1 MGILNKKKSLYL
13 TSGVLGLTTAALFGV
28 NATSAQAANKG
39 TVNYQG
45 GATTVWDSPTV
56 GQRPQSYLQRGQSV
70 TIQATKQVYHQTW
83 YQIGTNQWVSSQ
95 YITPASEDTQPA
107 APVQPV
113 SKAPAATPVGTIT
126 TVGTITINY
135 QGGATTVWS
144 QPNFRQHTG
153 KYLPYGTI
161 VAVINQKA
169 VNGAVWY
176 QLADQGWVPAEYAT
190 FNQAKTTAVQPA
202 AATTTDT
209 ASSNAVADSNPAPAA
224 SAAQPAAKAPAAATP
239 STNAT
244 AAPTAPV
251 QPAANTGVAAAQ
263 PATTAS
269 STTTAAVNT
278 NQNGTSVASSTA
290 TNNNAAET
298 VVAAALSQVGTP
310 YVWGGATP
318 GQGLDCS
325 GLVQYAYG
333 RANVALS
340 HYTVAQ
346 ESAGRQV
353 SLSDLQ
359 PGDIIFWGG
368 VGASYH
374 DAIYIGNGQYVH
386 APQPGETVK
395 VASISQYF
403 MPSFAVRVF

>member
-28 NATSAQAANKG
+28 NATSAQASSKG

-56 GQRPQSYLQRGQSV
+56 GQKPQSYLQRGQSV

-95 YITPASEDTQPA
+95 YITPASEDTQPV
-107 APVQPV
+107 APVQPA
-113 SKAPAATPVGTIT
+113 SKAPAATP
-126 TVGTITINY
+126 VGTITINY

-161 VAVINQKA
+161 VAVIDQKT

-202 AATTTDT
+202 AATTSET
-209 ASSNAVADSNPAPAA
+209 AGSNAVADSNPAPAA
-224 SAAQPAAKAPAAATP
+224 SAAQPDANAPAAATP
-239 STNAT
+239 STTAAT
-244 AAPTAPV
+244 PAPTAPV
-251 QPAANTGVAAAQ
+251 QPAANTGAAAAQ
-263 PATTAS
+263 PVATAS
-269 STTTAAVNT
+269 STPTAAVNT
-278 NQNGTSVASSTA
+278 NQNGTSVASSIA

-333 RANVALS
+333 KANVALS

>member
-1 MGILNKKKSLYL
+1 MNKKKSLYL

-28 NATSAQAANKG
+28 NATSAQAASKG

-56 GQRPQSYLQRGQSV
+56 GQKPQSYLQRGQSV
-70 TIQATKQVYHQTW
+70 TIQSTKQVYHQTW

-95 YITPASEDTQPA
+95 YITPASEDTQPTA
-107 APVQPV
+107 TSSPA
-113 SKAPAATPVGTIT
+113 SKASAATPVR
-126 TVGTITINY
+126 TITINY

-161 VAVINQKA
+161 VAVINQKT

-209 ASSNAVADSNPAPAA
+209 AGSNAVADSNPAPAA
-224 SAAQPAAKAPAAATP
+224 SAAQPAANTPAAATS
-239 STNAT
+239 STNNDAAAT
-244 AAPTAPV
+244 PAPTAPV
-251 QPAANTGVAAAQ
+251 QPTANTGAAAAQ
-263 PATTAS
+263 PVAMAS
-269 STTTAAVNT
+269 STPTAAVNT
-278 NQNGTSVASSTA
+278 NQNRTSVASSTA

-333 RANVALS
+333 KANVALS

>member
-28 NATSAQAANKG
+28 NATSAQASSKG

-56 GQRPQSYLQRGQSV
+56 GQKPQSYLQRGQSV

-95 YITPASEDTQPA
+95 YITAASEDTQPA
-107 APVQPV
+107 APVQPA
-113 SKAPAATPVGTIT
+113 SKAPAATP
-126 TVGTITINY
+126 VGTITINY

-161 VAVINQKA
+161 VAVINQKT

-190 FNQAKTTAVQPA
+190 FNQDQTTAVQPA
-202 AATTTDT
+202 AVTTTDT
-209 ASSNAVADSNPAPAA
+209 AGSNAVADSNPAPAA
-224 SAAQPAAKAPAAATP
+224 PVHPASKAPAAATP

-251 QPAANTGVAAAQ
+251 QPAANTGAAAAQ
-263 PATTAS
+263 PVTTAS

-333 RANVALS
+333 KANVALS

>member
-28 NATSAQAANKG
+28 NATSAQASSKG

-56 GQRPQSYLQRGQSV
+56 GQKPQSYLQRGQSV

-95 YITPASEDTQPA
+95 YITAASEDTQPA

-113 SKAPAATPVGTIT
+113 SKAPAATS
-126 TVGTITINY
+126 VGTITINY

-161 VAVINQKA
+161 VAVINQKT

-190 FNQAKTTAVQPA
+190 FNQAQTTANQPV

-209 ASSNAVADSNPAPAA
+209 AGSNAVADSNPAPAA
-224 SAAQPAAKAPAAATP
+224 SAAQPASKAPAAATP
-239 STNAT
+239 STT
-244 AAPTAPV
+244 AATPAATAPV
-251 QPAANTGVAAAQ
+251 QPAANTGAAAAQ
-263 PATTAS
+263 PVTTAS

>member
-28 NATSAQAANKG
+28 NVTSAQAASKG

-56 GQRPQSYLQRGQSV
+56 GQKPQSYLQRGQSV

-83 YQIGTNQWVSSQ
+83 YHIGTNQWVSSQ

-107 APVQPV
+107 ATSSLA
-113 SKAPAATPVGTIT
+113 SKAPAATP
-126 TVGTITINY
+126 VGTITINY

-161 VAVINQKA
+161 VAVINQKT

-209 ASSNAVADSNPAPAA
+209 AGSNAVADSNLAPAA
-224 SAAQPAAKAPAAATP
+224 SAAQPAANTPAAATP
-239 STNAT
+239 STNNDAAAT
-244 AAPTAPV
+244 PVPTAPV
-251 QPAANTGVAAAQ
+251 QPTANTGAAAAQ
-263 PATTAS
+263 PVATAS
-269 STTTAAVNT
+269 STPTAAVNT
-278 NQNGTSVASSTA
+278 NQNRTSVASSTA
-290 TNNNAAET
+290 TNNNAAEA

-333 RANVALS
+333 KANVALS

>member
-28 NATSAQAANKG
+28 NATSAQAASKG

-56 GQRPQSYLQRGQSV
+56 GQKPQSYLQRGQSV

-95 YITPASEDTQPA
+95 YITAASEDTQPA

-113 SKAPAATPVGTIT
+113 SKAPAATS
-126 TVGTITINY
+126 VGTITINY

-161 VAVINQKA
+161 VAVINQKT

-190 FNQAKTTAVQPA
+190 FNQAQTTANQPV
-202 AATTTDT
+202 AATTSDT
-209 ASSNAVADSNPAPAA
+209 AGSNAVADSNPAPAA
-224 SAAQPAAKAPAAATP
+224 SAAQPAANAPAAATP
-239 STNAT
+239 STT
-244 AAPTAPV
+244 AATPAATAPV
-251 QPAANTGVAAAQ
+251 QPAANTGAAAAQ
-263 PATTAS
+263 PVTTAS
-269 STTTAAVNT
+269 STTTAAVNN
-278 NQNGTSVASSTA
+278 NQNVTSVASSTA
-290 TNNNAAET
+290 INNNAAET

-333 RANVALS
+333 RANVSLS

>member
-28 NATSAQAANKG
+28 NATSAQASSKG

-56 GQRPQSYLQRGQSV
+56 GQKPQSYLQRGQSV

-95 YITPASEDTQPA
+95 YITAASENNQPA
-107 APVQPV
+107 APVQPA
-113 SKAPAATPVGTIT
+113 SKAPAATP
-126 TVGTITINY
+126 VGTITINY

-161 VAVINQKA
+161 VAVINQKT

-190 FNQAKTTAVQPA
+190 FNQAKTTAVQPV
-202 AATTTDT
+202 AATTSDT

-224 SAAQPAAKAPAAATP
+224 ATP
-239 STNAT
+239 STNNDAAAT
-244 AAPTAPV
+244 PAPTTPV
-251 QPAANTGVAAAQ
+251 QPTANTGAAAAQ
-263 PATTAS
+263 PVATAS
-269 STTTAAVNT
+269 STPTAAVNT

>member
-28 NATSAQAANKG
+28 NATSAQAASKG

-56 GQRPQSYLQRGQSV
+56 GQKPQSYLQRGQSV

-95 YITPASEDTQPA
+95 YITAASEDTQPA

-113 SKAPAATPVGTIT
+113 SKAPAATS
-126 TVGTITINY
+126 VGTITINY

-161 VAVINQKA
+161 VAVINQKT

-190 FNQAKTTAVQPA
+190 FNQAQTTANQPV

-209 ASSNAVADSNPAPAA
+209 AGSNAVADSNPAPAA
-224 SAAQPAAKAPAAATP
+224 SAAQPAANAPAAATP
-239 STNAT
+239 STT
-244 AAPTAPV
+244 AATPAATAPV
-251 QPAANTGVAAAQ
+251 QPAANTGAAAAQ
-263 PATTAS
+263 PVTTAS
-269 STTTAAVNT
+269 STTTAAVNN
-278 NQNGTSVASSTA
+278 NQNVTSVASSTA
-290 TNNNAAET
+290 INNNAAET

-333 RANVALS
+333 RANVSLS

>member
-28 NATSAQAANKG
+28 NATSAQASSKG

-56 GQRPQSYLQRGQSV
+56 GQKPQSYLQRGQSV

-95 YITPASEDTQPA
+95 YITAASENSQPA
-107 APVQPV
+107 ASVQPA
-113 SKAPAATPVGTIT
+113 SKAPAATP
-126 TVGTITINY
+126 VGTITINY

-161 VAVINQKA
+161 VAVINQKT

-190 FNQAKTTAVQPA
+190 FNQAQTTANQPVT
-202 AATTTDT
+202 ATTTDT
-209 ASSNAVADSNPAPAA
+209 AGSNAVADSNPAPAD
-224 SAAQPAAKAPAAATP
+224 SAAQPAANAPSTTTATP
-239 STNAT
+239 
-244 AAPTAPV
+244 APTTPV
-251 QPAANTGVAAAQ
+251 QPTANTGAAAAQ
-263 PATTAS
+263 PVTTAS

-346 ESAGRQV
+346 ESAGSQV
-353 SLSDLQ
+353 SLSNLQ

>member
-28 NATSAQAANKG
+28 NATSAQASSKG

-56 GQRPQSYLQRGQSV
+56 GQKPQSYLQRGQSV

-95 YITPASEDTQPA
+95 YITAASENTQPA
-107 APVQPV
+107 APVQPA
-113 SKAPAATPVGTIT
+113 SKAPAATP
-126 TVGTITINY
+126 VGTITINY

-161 VAVINQKA
+161 VAVINQKT

-190 FNQAKTTAVQPA
+190 FNQAQTTANQPV
-202 AATTTDT
+202 AATTSDT
-209 ASSNAVADSNPAPAA
+209 AGSNAVADSNPAPAA
-224 SAAQPAAKAPAAATP
+224 STAQPAANAPAAATP
-239 STNAT
+239 STT
-244 AAPTAPV
+244 AATPAATAPV
-251 QPAANTGVAAAQ
+251 QSAANTGAAAAQ
-263 PATTAS
+263 PVTTAS
-269 STTTAAVNT
+269 STPTAAVNT

>member
-28 NATSAQAANKG
+28 NATSAQASSKG

-56 GQRPQSYLQRGQSV
+56 GQKPQSYLQRGQSV

>member
-28 NATSAQAANKG
+28 NATSAQASSKG

-56 GQRPQSYLQRGQSV
+56 GQKPQSYLQRGQSV

-83 YQIGTNQWVSSQ
+83 YQIGTNQWVSGQ
-95 YITPASEDTQPA
+95 YITPASENSQPA
-107 APVQPV
+107 ANSAPA
-113 SKAPAATPVGTIT
+113 SNAPAATP
-126 TVGTITINY
+126 VGTITINY

-161 VAVINQKA
+161 VAVINQKT

-190 FNQAKTTAVQPA
+190 FNQAQTTATQPV

-209 ASSNAVADSNPAPAA
+209 AGSNAVADSNPAPVAPV
-224 SAAQPAAKAPAAATP
+224 QPASKAPAAGTP
-239 STNAT
+239 STNAAAAT
-244 AAPTAPV
+244 PAPTTPV
-251 QPAANTGVAAAQ
+251 QPAANTGAAAAQ
-263 PATTAS
+263 PITTAS
-269 STTTAAVNT
+269 SAVNT
-278 NQNGTSVASSTA
+278 NQNGASAASSTA

-333 RANVALS
+333 KANVALS

>member
-28 NATSAQAANKG
+28 NATSAQASSKG

-56 GQRPQSYLQRGQSV
+56 GQKPQSYLQRGQSV

-95 YITPASEDTQPA
+95 YITAASEDTQPA

-113 SKAPAATPVGTIT
+113 SKAPAATS
-126 TVGTITINY
+126 VGTITINY

-161 VAVINQKA
+161 VAVINQKT

-190 FNQAKTTAVQPA
+190 FNQAQTTATQPV

-209 ASSNAVADSNPAPAA
+209 AGSNAVADSNPAPADSA
-224 SAAQPAAKAPAAATP
+224 SQPAANAPAAATP
-239 STNAT
+239 STT
-244 AAPTAPV
+244 AATPAATAPV
-251 QPAANTGVAAAQ
+251 QPAANTGAAAAQ
-263 PATTAS
+263 PVATAS
-269 STTTAAVNT
+269 STPTAAVNT
-278 NQNGTSVASSTA
+278 NQNVTSVASSTA

>member
-28 NATSAQAANKG
+28 NATSAQASSKG

-56 GQRPQSYLQRGQSV
+56 GQKPQSYLQRGQSV

-107 APVQPV
+107 ATSSPA
-113 SKAPAATPVGTIT
+113 SKAPAATP
-126 TVGTITINY
+126 VGTITINY

-161 VAVINQKA
+161 VAVINQKT

-176 QLADQGWVPAEYAT
+176 QLDDQGWVPAEYAT

-202 AATTTDT
+202 AATTSET
-209 ASSNAVADSNPAPAA
+209 AGSNAVADSNPAPVAPV
-224 SAAQPAAKAPAAATP
+224 QPASKAPAAATP
-239 STNAT
+239 STNA
-244 AAPTAPV
+244 AAATPASTTPV
-251 QPAANTGVAAAQ
+251 QPTANTGAAAAQ
-263 PATTAS
+263 PVTTAS

-290 TNNNAAET
+290 TNNDAAET

-333 RANVALS
+333 KANVALS

>member
-28 NATSAQAANKG
+28 NATSAQAASKG

-56 GQRPQSYLQRGQSV
+56 GQKPQSYLQRGQSV

-95 YITPASEDTQPA
+95 YITPASEDTQPTA
-107 APVQPV
+107 TSSPA
-113 SKAPAATPVGTIT
+113 SKASAATPVR
-126 TVGTITINY
+126 TITINY

-161 VAVINQKA
+161 VAVINQKT

-209 ASSNAVADSNPAPAA
+209 AGSNAVADSNPAPAA
-224 SAAQPAAKAPAAATP
+224 SAAQPAANTPAAATS
-239 STNAT
+239 STNNDAAAT
-244 AAPTAPV
+244 PAPTAPV
-251 QPAANTGVAAAQ
+251 QPTANTGAAAAQ
-263 PATTAS
+263 PVATAS
-269 STTTAAVNT
+269 STPTTAVNT
-278 NQNGTSVASSTA
+278 NQNRTSVASSTA

-333 RANVALS
+333 KANVALS

>member
-56 GQRPQSYLQRGQSV
+56 GQKPQSYLQRGQSV

-95 YITPASEDTQPA
+95 YITAASEDTQPA

-113 SKAPAATPVGTIT
+113 SKAPAATS
-126 TVGTITINY
+126 VGTITINY

-161 VAVINQKA
+161 VAVINQKT

-190 FNQAKTTAVQPA
+190 FNQAQTTANQPV

-209 ASSNAVADSNPAPAA
+209 AGSNAVADSNPAPADSA
-224 SAAQPAAKAPAAATP
+224 SQPAANAPAAATP
-239 STNAT
+239 STT
-244 AAPTAPV
+244 AATPAATAPV
-251 QPAANTGVAAAQ
+251 QPAANTGAAAAQ
-263 PATTAS
+263 PVTTAS
-269 STTTAAVNT
+269 STTTAAVNN
-278 NQNGTSVASSTA
+278 NQNVTSVASSTA
-290 TNNNAAET
+290 INNNAAET

-333 RANVALS
+333 RANVSLS

>member
-28 NATSAQAANKG
+28 NATSAQASSKG

-56 GQRPQSYLQRGQSV
+56 GQKPQSYLQRGQSV

-95 YITPASEDTQPA
+95 YITAASEDTQPA
-107 APVQPV
+107 APVQPA
-113 SKAPAATPVGTIT
+113 SKAPAATP
-126 TVGTITINY
+126 VGTITINY

-161 VAVINQKA
+161 VAVINQKT

-190 FNQAKTTAVQPA
+190 FNQAKTTAVQPV
-202 AATTTDT
+202 AATTSDT

-224 SAAQPAAKAPAAATP
+224 ATP
-239 STNAT
+239 STNNDAAAT
-244 AAPTAPV
+244 PAPTTPV
-251 QPAANTGVAAAQ
+251 QPTANTGAAAAQ
-263 PATTAS
+263 PVATAS
-269 STTTAAVNT
+269 STPTAAVNT

>member
-56 GQRPQSYLQRGQSV
+56 GQKPQSYLQRGQSV

-83 YQIGTNQWVSSQ
+83 YQIGTNQWVSGQ
-95 YITPASEDTQPA
+95 YITPASENSQPA
-107 APVQPV
+107 APVQPA
-113 SKAPAATPVGTIT
+113 SNAPAATP
-126 TVGTITINY
+126 VGTITINY

-161 VAVINQKA
+161 VAVINQKT

-190 FNQAKTTAVQPA
+190 FNQDQTTAVQPA

-209 ASSNAVADSNPAPAA
+209 AGSNAVADSNPTPAA
-224 SAAQPAAKAPAAATP
+224 SAAQPAAATP

-251 QPAANTGVAAAQ
+251 QPAANTGAAAAQ
-263 PATTAS
+263 PITTAS
-269 STTTAAVNT
+269 SAATAAVNT
-278 NQNGTSVASSTA
+278 NQNGASAASSTA
-290 TNNNAAET
+290 TNTNAAET

-333 RANVALS
+333 KANVALS

>member
-28 NATSAQAANKG
+28 NATSAQASSKG

-56 GQRPQSYLQRGQSV
+56 GQKPQSYLQRGQSV

-95 YITPASEDTQPA
+95 YITAASEDTQPA
-107 APVQPV
+107 APVQPA
-113 SKAPAATPVGTIT
+113 SKAPAATS
-126 TVGTITINY
+126 VGTITINY

-161 VAVINQKA
+161 VAVINQKT

-190 FNQAKTTAVQPA
+190 FNQAQTTATQPV

-209 ASSNAVADSNPAPAA
+209 AGSNAVADSNPAPAD
-224 SAAQPAAKAPAAATP
+224 SAAQPAANAPAAATP
-239 STNAT
+239 STT
-244 AAPTAPV
+244 AATPAATAPV
-251 QPAANTGVAAAQ
+251 QPAANTGAAAAQ
-263 PATTAS
+263 PVATAS
-269 STTTAAVNT
+269 STPTAAVNT

-346 ESAGRQV
+346 ESAGHQV

>member
-28 NATSAQAANKG
+28 NATSAQASSKG

-56 GQRPQSYLQRGQSV
+56 GQKPQSYLQRGQSV

-95 YITPASEDTQPA
+95 YITAASEDTQPA

-113 SKAPAATPVGTIT
+113 SKAPAATS
-126 TVGTITINY
+126 VGTITINY

-161 VAVINQKA
+161 VAVINQKT

-190 FNQAKTTAVQPA
+190 FNQAQTTATQPV

-209 ASSNAVADSNPAPAA
+209 AGSNAVADSNPAPADSA
-224 SAAQPAAKAPAAATP
+224 SQPAANAPAAATP
-239 STNAT
+239 STT
-244 AAPTAPV
+244 AATPAATAPV
-251 QPAANTGVAAAQ
+251 QPAANTGAAAAQ
-263 PATTAS
+263 PVATAS
-269 STTTAAVNT
+269 STPTAAVNT

>member
-13 TSGVLGLTTAALFGV
+13 TSGVLGLTTAALFGM
-28 NATSAQAANKG
+28 NATSAQASSKG

-56 GQRPQSYLQRGQSV
+56 GQKPQSYLQRGQSV

-107 APVQPV
+107 APVQPA
-113 SKAPAATPVGTIT
+113 SKAPAATP
-126 TVGTITINY
+126 VGTITINY

-161 VAVINQKA
+161 VAVINQKT

-190 FNQAKTTAVQPA
+190 FNQAQTTANQPV
-202 AATTTDT
+202 AATTSDT
-209 ASSNAVADSNPAPAA
+209 AGSNAVADSNPAPAA
-224 SAAQPAAKAPAAATP
+224 STAQPASTAPAAATP
-239 STNAT
+239 STNAAAAT
-244 AAPTAPV
+244 PAPTTPV
-251 QPAANTGVAAAQ
+251 QPTANTGAAAAQ

-278 NQNGTSVASSTA
+278 NQNVTSVASSTA
-290 TNNNAAET
+290 TNNNAAEA

>member
-28 NATSAQAANKG
+28 NAISAQASSKG
-39 TVNYQG
+39 TV
-45 GATTVWDSPTV
+45 
-56 GQRPQSYLQRGQSV
+56 
-70 TIQATKQVYHQTW
+70 
-83 YQIGTNQWVSSQ
+83 
-95 YITPASEDTQPA
+95 
-107 APVQPV
+107 
-113 SKAPAATPVGTIT
+113 
-126 TVGTITINY
+126 NY

-161 VAVINQKA
+161 VAVINQKT

-202 AATTTDT
+202 AATTSDT
-209 ASSNAVADSNPAPAA
+209 AGSNAVADSNPAPAA
-224 SAAQPAAKAPAAATP
+224 SAAQPASNAPAAATP
-239 STNAT
+239 STNNDAAAT
-244 AAPTAPV
+244 PAPTTPV
-251 QPAANTGVAAAQ
+251 QPTANTGAAAAQ
-263 PATTAS
+263 PVATAS
-269 STTTAAVNT
+269 STPTAAVNT
-278 NQNGTSVASSTA
+278 NQNGTSVASSIA

-333 RANVALS
+333 KANVALS

>member
-28 NATSAQAANKG
+28 NATSAQASSKG

-56 GQRPQSYLQRGQSV
+56 GQKPQSYLQRGQSV

-95 YITPASEDTQPA
+95 YITAASEDTQPA
-107 APVQPV
+107 APVQPA
-113 SKAPAATPVGTIT
+113 SKAPAATP
-126 TVGTITINY
+126 VGTITINY

-161 VAVINQKA
+161 VAVINQKT

-209 ASSNAVADSNPAPAA
+209 AGSNAVADSNPAPAA
-224 SAAQPAAKAPAAATP
+224 STAQPASTAPAAATP
-239 STNAT
+239 STNAAAAT
-244 AAPTAPV
+244 PAPTTPV
-251 QPAANTGVAAAQ
+251 QPTANTGAAAAQ
-263 PATTAS
+263 PVTTAS

-278 NQNGTSVASSTA
+278 NQNVTSVASSTA
-290 TNNNAAET
+290 TNTNAAEA

>member
-28 NATSAQAANKG
+28 NATSAQASSKG

-56 GQRPQSYLQRGQSV
+56 GQKPQSYLQRGQSV

-95 YITPASEDTQPA
+95 YITAASEDTQPA

-113 SKAPAATPVGTIT
+113 SKAPAATS
-126 TVGTITINY
+126 VGTITINY

-161 VAVINQKA
+161 VAVINQKT

-190 FNQAKTTAVQPA
+190 FNQAQTTATQPV

-209 ASSNAVADSNPAPAA
+209 AGSNAVADSNPAPVAPV
-224 SAAQPAAKAPAAATP
+224 QPASKAPAAATP
-239 STNAT
+239 STNAAAAT
-244 AAPTAPV
+244 PAPTTPV
-251 QPAANTGVAAAQ
+251 QPTANTGAAAAQ
-263 PATTAS
+263 PVTTAS

>member
-28 NATSAQAANKG
+28 NATSAQAASKG

-56 GQRPQSYLQRGQSV
+56 GQKPQSYLQRGQSV
-70 TIQATKQVYHQTW
+70 TIQSTKQVYHQTW

-95 YITPASEDTQPA
+95 YITPASEDTQPTA
-107 APVQPV
+107 TSSPA
-113 SKAPAATPVGTIT
+113 SKASAATPVR
-126 TVGTITINY
+126 TITINY

-161 VAVINQKA
+161 VAVINQKT

-209 ASSNAVADSNPAPAA
+209 AGSNAVADSNPAPAA
-224 SAAQPAAKAPAAATP
+224 SAAQPAANTPAAATS
-239 STNAT
+239 STNNYAAAT
-244 AAPTAPV
+244 PAPTAPV
-251 QPAANTGVAAAQ
+251 QPTANTGAAAAQ
-263 PATTAS
+263 PVAMAS
-269 STTTAAVNT
+269 STPTAAVNT
-278 NQNGTSVASSTA
+278 NQNRTSVASSTA

-333 RANVALS
+333 KANVALS

>member
-28 NATSAQAANKG
+28 NATSAQAASKG

-56 GQRPQSYLQRGQSV
+56 GQKPQSYLQRGQSV
-70 TIQATKQVYHQTW
+70 TIQSTKQVYHQTW

-95 YITPASEDTQPA
+95 YITPASEDTQPTA
-107 APVQPV
+107 TSSPASKV
-113 SKAPAATPVGTIT
+113 SAATPVR
-126 TVGTITINY
+126 TITINY

-161 VAVINQKA
+161 VAVINQKT

-209 ASSNAVADSNPAPAA
+209 AGSNAVADSNPAPAA
-224 SAAQPAAKAPAAATP
+224 SAAQPAANTPAAATP
-239 STNAT
+239 SPNNDAAAT
-244 AAPTAPV
+244 PAPTAPV
-251 QPAANTGVAAAQ
+251 QPTANTGAAAAQ
-263 PATTAS
+263 PVAMAS
-269 STTTAAVNT
+269 STPTAAVNT
-278 NQNGTSVASSTA
+278 NQNRTSVASSTA

-333 RANVALS
+333 KANVALS

>member
-28 NATSAQAANKG
+28 NATSAQASSKG

-56 GQRPQSYLQRGQSV
+56 GQKPQSYLQRGQSV

-95 YITPASEDTQPA
+95 YITPASEDTQPV
-107 APVQPV
+107 APLQPA
-113 SKAPAATPVGTIT
+113 SKAPAATP
-126 TVGTITINY
+126 VGTITINY

-161 VAVINQKA
+161 VAVIDQKT

-202 AATTTDT
+202 AATTSET
-209 ASSNAVADSNPAPAA
+209 AGSNAVADSNPAPAA
-224 SAAQPAAKAPAAATP
+224 SAAQPDANAPAAATP
-239 STNAT
+239 STTAAT
-244 AAPTAPV
+244 PAPTAPV
-251 QPAANTGVAAAQ
+251 QPAANTGAAAAQ
-263 PATTAS
+263 PVATAS
-269 STTTAAVNT
+269 STPTAAVNT

-333 RANVALS
+333 KANVALS

>member
-28 NATSAQAANKG
+28 NATSAQAASKG

-56 GQRPQSYLQRGQSV
+56 GQKPQSYLQRGQSV

-95 YITPASEDTQPA
+95 YITAASEDTQPA
-107 APVQPV
+107 ATSAPV
-113 SKAPAATPVGTIT
+113 SKAPAATP
-126 TVGTITINY
+126 VGTITINY

-161 VAVINQKA
+161 VAVINQKT

-190 FNQAKTTAVQPA
+190 FNQAQTTAAQPA

-209 ASSNAVADSNPAPAA
+209 AGSNAVADSNPAAA
-224 SAAQPAAKAPAAATP
+224 AAQPAAKAPAAATP

-244 AAPTAPV
+244 AASTAPV
-251 QPAANTGVAAAQ
+251 QPAANTGAAAAQ
-263 PATTAS
+263 PVATAS
-269 STTTAAVNT
+269 STPTAAVNT

-290 TNNNAAET
+290 TNTNAVET

-333 RANVALS
+333 KANVALS

>member
-95 YITPASEDTQPA
+95 YITAASEDTQPA
-107 APVQPV
+107 APVQPA
-113 SKAPAATPVGTIT
+113 SNAPAATP
-126 TVGTITINY
+126 VGTITINY

-161 VAVINQKA
+161 VAVINQKT

-190 FNQAKTTAVQPA
+190 FNQAQTTANQPV

-209 ASSNAVADSNPAPAA
+209 ASSNAVADSNPAPAD

-239 STNAT
+239 STTTAT
-244 AAPTAPV
+244 PASTAPV
-251 QPAANTGVAAAQ
+251 QPAANTGAAAAQ
-263 PATTAS
+263 PVTTAS

-333 RANVALS
+333 KANVALS

>member
-1 MGILNKKKSLYL
+1 MNKKKSLYL

-28 NATSAQAANKG
+28 NATSAQASSKG

-56 GQRPQSYLQRGQSV
+56 GQKPQSYLQRGQSV

-95 YITPASEDTQPA
+95 YITAASENSQPA
-107 APVQPV
+107 ASVQPA
-113 SKAPAATPVGTIT
+113 SKAPAATP
-126 TVGTITINY
+126 VGTITINY

-161 VAVINQKA
+161 VAVINQKT

-190 FNQAKTTAVQPA
+190 FNQAQTTANQPVT
-202 AATTTDT
+202 ATTTDT
-209 ASSNAVADSNPAPAA
+209 AGSNAVADSNPAPAD
-224 SAAQPAAKAPAAATP
+224 SAAQPAANAPSTTTATP
-239 STNAT
+239 
-244 AAPTAPV
+244 APTTPV
-251 QPAANTGVAAAQ
+251 QPTANTGAAAAQ
-263 PATTAS
+263 PVTTAS

-346 ESAGRQV
+346 ESAGSQV
-353 SLSDLQ
+353 SLSNLQ

>member
-28 NATSAQAANKG
+28 NATSAQASSKG

-56 GQRPQSYLQRGQSV
+56 GQKPQSYLQRGQSV

-95 YITPASEDTQPA
+95 YITAASEDTQPA

-113 SKAPAATPVGTIT
+113 SKAPAATS
-126 TVGTITINY
+126 VGTITINY

-161 VAVINQKA
+161 VAVINQKT

-190 FNQAKTTAVQPA
+190 FNQAQTTANQPV

-209 ASSNAVADSNPAPAA
+209 AGSNAVADSNPAPADSA
-224 SAAQPAAKAPAAATP
+224 SQPAANAPAAATP
-239 STNAT
+239 STT
-244 AAPTAPV
+244 AATPAATAPV
-251 QPAANTGVAAAQ
+251 QPAANTGAAAAQ
-263 PATTAS
+263 PVTTAS
-269 STTTAAVNT
+269 STTTAAVNN
-278 NQNGTSVASSTA
+278 NQNVTSVASSTA
-290 TNNNAAET
+290 INNNAAET

>member
-28 NATSAQAANKG
+28 NATSAQASSKG

-56 GQRPQSYLQRGQSV
+56 GQKPQSYLQRGQSV

-95 YITPASEDTQPA
+95 YITAASEDTQPA
-107 APVQPV
+107 APVQPA
-113 SKAPAATPVGTIT
+113 SKAPAATS
-126 TVGTITINY
+126 VGTITINY

-161 VAVINQKA
+161 VAVIDQKT

-202 AATTTDT
+202 AATTSDT
-209 ASSNAVADSNPAPAA
+209 VGSNAVADSNPAPAA
-224 SAAQPAAKAPAAATP
+224 SAAQPDANAPAAATP
-239 STNAT
+239 STTAAT
-244 AAPTAPV
+244 PAPTAPV
-251 QPAANTGVAAAQ
+251 QPAANTGTVAQ
-263 PATTAS
+263 PVATAS
-269 STTTAAVNT
+269 STPTAAVNT
-278 NQNGTSVASSTA
+278 SQGTSVASSTA

-333 RANVALS
+333 KANVALS

>member
-28 NATSAQAANKG
+28 NATSAQASSKG

-56 GQRPQSYLQRGQSV
+56 GQKPQSYLQRGQSV

-95 YITPASEDTQPA
+95 YITAASEDTQPA

-113 SKAPAATPVGTIT
+113 SKAPAATS
-126 TVGTITINY
+126 VGTITINY

-161 VAVINQKA
+161 VAVINQKT

-190 FNQAKTTAVQPA
+190 FNQAKTTAVQPV

-209 ASSNAVADSNPAPAA
+209 AGSNAVADSNPAPVAPV
-224 SAAQPAAKAPAAATP
+224 QPASKAPAAATP

-251 QPAANTGVAAAQ
+251 QLAANTGVAAAQ
-263 PATTAS
+263 PVTTAS

>member
-28 NATSAQAANKG
+28 NATSAQASSKG

-56 GQRPQSYLQRGQSV
+56 GQKPQSYLQRGQSV

-95 YITPASEDTQPA
+95 YITAASEDSQPA
-107 APVQPV
+107 ANSAPA
-113 SKAPAATPVGTIT
+113 SKAPAATS
-126 TVGTITINY
+126 VGTITINY

-161 VAVINQKA
+161 VAVINQKT

-190 FNQAKTTAVQPA
+190 FNQAQTTATQPV

-209 ASSNAVADSNPAPAA
+209 AGSNAVADSNPAPVAPV
-224 SAAQPAAKAPAAATP
+224 QPASKAPAAATP
-239 STNAT
+239 STNAAAAT
-244 AAPTAPV
+244 PAPTTPV
-251 QPAANTGVAAAQ
+251 QPTANTGAAAAQ
-263 PATTAS
+263 PVTTAS

>member
-28 NATSAQAANKG
+28 NATSAQASSKG

-56 GQRPQSYLQRGQSV
+56 GQKPQSYLQRGQSV

-95 YITPASEDTQPA
+95 YITAASEDTQPA

-113 SKAPAATPVGTIT
+113 SKAPAATP
-126 TVGTITINY
+126 VGTITINY

-161 VAVINQKA
+161 VAVINQKT

-190 FNQAKTTAVQPA
+190 FNQAQTTANQPV
-202 AATTTDT
+202 AATTSDT
-209 ASSNAVADSNPAPAA
+209 AGSNAVADSNPAPAA
-224 SAAQPAAKAPAAATP
+224 PVQPASKAPAAATP
-239 STNAT
+239 STNNDAAAT
-244 AAPTAPV
+244 PAPTTPV
-251 QPAANTGVAAAQ
+251 QSTVNTAPAAAQ
-263 PATTAS
+263 PVATAS
-269 STTTAAVNT
+269 STPTAAVNT

-333 RANVALS
+333 KANVALS

>member
-28 NATSAQAANKG
+28 NATSAQAASKG

-56 GQRPQSYLQRGQSV
+56 GQKPQSYLQRGQSV
-70 TIQATKQVYHQTW
+70 TIQSTKQVYHQTW

-107 APVQPV
+107 ATSSLA
-113 SKAPAATPVGTIT
+113 SKAPAATPVR
-126 TVGTITINY
+126 TITINY

-161 VAVINQKA
+161 VAVINQKT

-209 ASSNAVADSNPAPAA
+209 AGSNAVADSNPAPAA
-224 SAAQPAAKAPAAATP
+224 SAAQPAANTPAAATS
-239 STNAT
+239 STNNDAAAT
-244 AAPTAPV
+244 PAPTAPV
-251 QPAANTGVAAAQ
+251 QPTANTGAAAAQ
-263 PATTAS
+263 PVAMAS
-269 STTTAAVNT
+269 STPTAAVNT
-278 NQNGTSVASSTA
+278 NQNRTSVASSTA

-333 RANVALS
+333 KANVALS

>member
-28 NATSAQAANKG
+28 NATSAQAASKG

-56 GQRPQSYLQRGQSV
+56 GQKPQSYLQRGQNV
-70 TIQATKQVYHQTW
+70 TIQSTKQVYHQTW

-107 APVQPV
+107 ATSSPA
-113 SKAPAATPVGTIT
+113 SKAPAATPVR
-126 TVGTITINY
+126 TITISY

-161 VAVINQKA
+161 VAVINQKT

-209 ASSNAVADSNPAPAA
+209 AGSNAVADSNPAPAA
-224 SAAQPAAKAPAAATP
+224 SAAQPAANTPAAATS
-239 STNAT
+239 STNNDAAAT
-244 AAPTAPV
+244 PAPTAPV
-251 QPAANTGVAAAQ
+251 QPTANTGAAAAQ
-263 PATTAS
+263 PVAMAS
-269 STTTAAVNT
+269 STPTAAVNT
-278 NQNGTSVASSTA
+278 NQNRTSVASSTA

-333 RANVALS
+333 KANVALS

>member
-28 NATSAQAANKG
+28 NATSAQAASKG

-56 GQRPQSYLQRGQSV
+56 GQKPQSYLQRGQSV

-107 APVQPV
+107 ATSSLV
-113 SKAPAATPVGTIT
+113 SKAPAATP
-126 TVGTITINY
+126 VGTITINY

-161 VAVINQKA
+161 VAVINQKT

-209 ASSNAVADSNPAPAA
+209 AGSNAVADSNPAPAA
-224 SAAQPAAKAPAAATP
+224 SAAQPAANTPAAATP
-239 STNAT
+239 STNNDAAAT
-244 AAPTAPV
+244 PAPTAPV
-251 QPAANTGVAAAQ
+251 QPTANTGAAAAQ
-263 PATTAS
+263 SVATAS
-269 STTTAAVNT
+269 STPTAAVNT
-278 NQNGTSVASSTA
+278 NQNRTSVASSTA

-333 RANVALS
+333 KANVALS

>member
-28 NATSAQAANKG
+28 NATSAQAASKG

-56 GQRPQSYLQRGQSV
+56 GQKPQSYLQRGQSV
-70 TIQATKQVYHQTW
+70 TIQSTKQVYHQTW

-95 YITPASEDTQPA
+95 YITPASEDTQPTA
-107 APVQPV
+107 TSSPA
-113 SKAPAATPVGTIT
+113 SKASAATPVR
-126 TVGTITINY
+126 TITINY

-161 VAVINQKA
+161 VAVINQKT

-209 ASSNAVADSNPAPAA
+209 AGSNAVADSNPAPAA
-224 SAAQPAAKAPAAATP
+224 SAAQPAANTPAAATS
-239 STNAT
+239 STNNDAAAT
-244 AAPTAPV
+244 PAPTAPV
-251 QPAANTGVAAAQ
+251 QPTANTGAAAAQ
-263 PATTAS
+263 PVAMAS
-269 STTTAAVNT
+269 STPTAAVNT
-278 NQNGTSVASSTA
+278 NQNRTSVASSTA

-318 GQGLDCS
+318 SQGLDCS

-333 RANVALS
+333 KANVALS